1 MLAAVLSLGLYSAV
15 SYVPDRAPL
24 GEKIEAA
31 KPAFT
36 LLFNGKSLDGWQP
49 KGIKQPLTGKTDAFD
64 GRFKV
69 VEGVL
74 VYNGEVKGDRFLET
88 TREFA
93 KDVHIKFDFKPGP
106 KCNNDVLF
114 RGVKFDIVPGINRET
129 ATIKEGEWA
138 TFELIAVG
146 DTIAFKINGD
156 TVRTMKGRPA
166 MPSPFVLRAEFG
178 AMEVRNILVKE

>member
-1 MLAAVLSLGLYSAV
+1 MFIAVLSLGLGAAV
-15 SYVPDRAPL
+15 SCVPDRAPL

-31 KPAFT
+31 KPTFT
-36 LLFNGKSLDGWQP
+36 LLFNGKNLDGWQP
-49 KGIKQPLTGKTDAFD
+49 KGIKVPLTSKTDAFD

-93 KDVHIKFDFKPGP
+93 KDVHVKFDFKPGP
-106 KCNNDVLF
+106 RCNNDVFF
-114 RGVKFDIVPGINRET
+114 RGVKFDIVPGINREN
-129 ATIKEGEWA
+129 AAIKEGEWS
-138 TFELIAVG
+138 TFELVAKG
-146 DTIAFKINGD
+146 DTIAFKINGT
-156 TVRTMKGRPA
+156 TVRTTQGRPA
-166 MPSPFVLRAEFG
+166 TPSPFVLRAEFG